1 MNTPHRHPQLRL
13 AVSNLAW
20 EPDQDDKIAELLWSE
35 HITGVEIAPTK
46 WRARPLE
53 ATAAD
58 VAAYRRAWENRG
70 LTIVSLQ
77 SLLFGRPDLQLFG
90 DATVRRAMLDYLR
103 GMVDLAA
110 ALGAGVLVLGSPKNR
125 LRGELSLLD
134 AMAIAR
140 DFLGEL
146 GEHAHRLGTAVCLEA
161 NPPEYG
167 GDFITTTA
175 EAVDLCRAIDHPG
188 IRVNADLGGMTLS
201 GEDLEQSLVSAGPYL
216 GHVHASEPQLAE
228 LGAAANHAVASN
240 ALRKLG
246 YGRWVSIEM
255 RSSGVDAVERA
266 VALANRLYGG
276 AVERRSGRAVER

>member
-1 MNTPHRHPQLRL
+1 MNTPHRHPELRL

-20 EPDQDDKIAELLWSE
+20 DPDHDDEIADVVRSE
-35 HITGVEIAPTK
+35 HITGIEIAPTK

-58 VAAYRRAWENRG
+58 VAAYRRAWADRG
-70 LTIVSLQ
+70 LRIVSLQ
-77 SLLFGRPDLQLFG
+77 SLLFGRPDLRLFG
-90 DATVRRAMLDYLR
+90 GDTVRRAMLDYMR

-110 ALGAGVLVLGSPKNR
+110 ALGAGVLVFGSPKNR
-125 LRGELSLLD
+125 LRGELPLMD
-134 AMAIAR
+134 AMALAR

-146 GEHAHRLGTAVCLEA
+146 GDHATTLGTAVCIEA

-201 GEDLEQSLVSAGPYL
+201 GEDVEQSLVSAAPYL

-228 LGAAANHAVASN
+228 LGAAANHAAAGS

-266 VALANRLYGG
+266 AALANRLYGG
-276 AVERRSGRAVER
+276 HGGAVER